1 LEWTYTDKELTY
13 NAAISLMKK
22 RKEEDEDEDEDEGG
36 YFGPFLFNW
45 NN

>member
-1 LEWTYTDKELTY
+1 
-13 NAAISLMKK
+13 MKK